1 MKYAKSDKIT
11 SKDNSLTVGDL
22 IRVHQ
27 KIYEEEKT
35 RLQVFEG
42 TVIAL
47 KNRGVNKS
55 ITVRKMSY
63 DKVAI
68 ERIWPLDSPHIDHID
83 VKKKGDQ
90 RRAKL
95 YFLRDRAN

>member
-1 MKYAKSDKIT
+1 MAKYYSSDKIT
-11 SKDNSLTVGDL
+11 GGKGLEVGDL

-42 TVIAL
+42 TVIAI
-47 KNRGVNKS
+47 KNRGTNKS

-63 DKVAI
+63 DKVAV

-83 VKKKGDQ
+83 IKKKGNE

-95 YFLRDRAN
+95 YFLRGLKN

>member
-1 MKYAKSDKIT
+1 MRYAKSEKVT
-11 SKDNSLTVGDL
+11 NKEQTLTIGDL
-22 IRVHQ
+22 VLVHQ

-42 TVIAL
+42 ILIAI
-47 KNRGVNKS
+47 KNRGTNKS

-63 DKVAI
+63 DKVAV

-83 VKKKGDQ
+83 VKKKGDE

-95 YFLRDRAN
+95 YFTRNIN